1 MEFKLTKHL
10 DKQFVDR
17 YIDFL
22 EEKGS
27 TLFYQSPVFH
37 RFLKNHLNSDLYYFL
52 WLRKNKI
59 VASFPF
65 MVKRNEKVGGVL
77 NSLPYYGS
85 NGSLVFSHSAKG
97 DEKNKIRND
106 LKDRLN
112 SFYKDQDIVL
122 STLISNPLEKE
133 EMEWL
138 RGNWRAD
145 FKDYRIG
152 QITELPDYSE
162 TFEDDLFDLYDNPR
176 PRNIRRAIKA
186 EINVTKKWDKK
197 ALEFLYTVHKNNIER
212 IGGLAK
218 KREFF
223 MQIPDY
229 FDKAD
234 YAVFVAEKEGQPI
247 AALLV
252 FYFNKT
258 VEYFTP
264 ATIHEFRNDQP
275 SALIIHEA
283 MKAAIIEG
291 FKYWNWGGT
300 WESQAG
306 VYDFKNKWGAK
317 DYRYEYFIQ
326 IVDSSVKK
334 IPIEKLKEAFPNF
347 YLYPF

>member
-176 PRNIRRAIKA
+176 PRNIRRAMITVKA
-186 EINVTKKWDKK
+186 GEGIR
-197 ALEFLYTVHKNNIER
+197 LETISQ
-212 IGGLAK
+212 G
-218 KREFF
+218 RESGN
-223 MQIPDY
+223 QREN
-229 FDKAD
+229 A
-234 YAVFVAEKEGQPI
+234 
-247 AALLV
+247 
-252 FYFNKT
+252 
-258 VEYFTP
+258 
-264 ATIHEFRNDQP
+264 
-275 SALIIHEA
+275 
-283 MKAAIIEG
+283 KAAA
-291 FKYWNWGGT
+291 NNRARLSAT
-300 WESQAG
+300 
-306 VYDFKNKWGAK
+306 NRAK
-317 DYRYEYFIQ
+317 QKFE
-326 IVDSSVKK
+326 KK
-334 IPIEKLKEAFPNF
+334 MTETTDKLTLHSTPTRPWASAAWTSP
-347 YLYPF
+347 PRRRSR